1 MLSRE
6 WRCIWSS
13 ADRRCSNYI
22 WVIDN
27 FIAYKGAAYIRDFT
41 VSHYNYA
48 QDLHMKV
55 KILTHRRL
63 KIKKGL
69 QLQTMSLQKQDIV
82 SNYQSGAC
90 QSFTIKYPGPC
101 LNIKSFPG
109 MGIPMLK
116 IRQSWDC
123 LIFFMGIPIMVRRHL
138 YTETAP
144 KTGIDNIFS
153 WV

>member
-6 WRCIWSS
+6 WRCSWSI

-55 KILTHRRL
+55 KVLTHRRL
-63 KIKKGL
+63 KIKRFTTANHVTTKTRHRIKLSIRCMPIIYHKISRALSQYKVFPRYGDSHVKDKTVVRL
-69 QLQTMSLQKQDIV
+69 SYLFHGDPYNGKTTSLYCD
-82 SNYQSGAC
+82 
-90 QSFTIKYPGPC
+90 GPQ
-101 LNIKSFPG
+101 N
-109 MGIPMLK
+109 
-116 IRQSWDC
+116 
-123 LIFFMGIPIMVRRHL
+123 
-138 YTETAP
+138 
-144 KTGIDNIFS
+144 
-153 WV
+153 